1 MAPPLPLLIPLAARV
16 GMWAGRKM
24 IPKAIQ
30 HTKGVLGKL
39 GAKYGP
45 KALGALSAAGL
56 GYEGYKGV
64 KGVKGGIQKKP
75 HASKKAKKI
84 SSIVK
89 GAGARAVAAGRL
101 AGRVVRGAPG
111 IAAGAAAGK
120 GIILPGTNYLGPGNP
135 MNRPVIDEHDARA
148 REHDLAYM
156 RYADQ
161 GHSKFNIYTG
171 YSDADEKLR
180 RESDTTHPSG
190 LASYLGMTIKKGIH
204 KTGLTGAMIRDRK
217 KRIPMQQQQPPTRPV
232 VTAPRA
238 ATAKQLQ
245 QRPHPSNGSML
256 RAAPATATA
265 VVKK

>member
-1 MAPPLPLLIPLAARV
+1 MAPALIPLAARV

-30 HTKGVLGKL
+30 HTKGVITKL
-39 GAKYGP
+39 GRKYGP

-64 KGVKGGIQKKP
+64 KGAKGGIQKKP

-84 SSIVK
+84 SSIAK
-89 GAGARAVAAGRL
+89 GVGARAVAAGRL

-135 MNRPVIDEHDARA
+135 MDRPVTDEHDARA

-204 KTGLTGAMIRDRK
+204 KTGLTGAMIRDRQ
-217 KRIPMQQQQPPTRPV
+217 KRIPTMQQQQPPTRPV

-238 ATAKQLQ
+238 AAVSQLQ
-245 QRPHPSNGSML
+245 RRPHPSTGSMIK
-256 RAAPATATA
+256 APTATTS
-265 VVKK
+265 